1 MPPPMMM
8 DKGTP
13 RILIIRP
20 SALGD
25 VSRTVPALTTL
36 RLAFPNAKI
45 DWLVNDTFADLIR
58 NHPALDEVV
67 SFPRKRFVPG
77 IRNPLV
83 ISEILAWSRAL
94 GDRCYDLVFDLQG
107 LLRSGL
113 FTWATHAPQ
122 RVGLSNAREMAWLCY
137 NRRHKIDPRLHTVD
151 RMLALLEA
159 EGYATTQPDMRLY
172 ISQENANWLD
182 RWRDSLGG
190 TGQYT
195 CLAPTAK
202 WRCKCWPIENYIRLV
217 YQLLETKVAGDRLI
231 ILASPDEQ
239 DQIQPIR
246 DTFGDDPRVV
256 YPQTTVGQLM
266 AIISQTSLLVC
277 NDSAPLH
284 IAVGF
289 NRLIV
294 SIFGPTNPA
303 LVGPYR
309 RDETV
314 IQPPGIIPS
323 QNLNYRRHRDDQSV
337 ISQVTFDAVW
347 EKVIEQA
354 VDKV

>member
-1 MPPPMMM
+1 MTIN
-8 DKGTP
+8 KGTL

-25 VSRTVPALTTL
+25 VSRTVPALATL
-36 RLAFPNAKI
+36 RQTFPDAKI
-45 DWLVNDTFADLIR
+45 DWLINDTFADAVQ

-67 SFPRKRFVPG
+67 PFPRKHFATG
-77 IRNPLV
+77 IRSPRGV
-83 ISEILAWSRAL
+83 SEILTWSRTL

-113 FTWATHAPQ
+113 FTWATHARQ
-122 RVGLSNAREMAWLCY
+122 RVGFANAREMAWLCY
-137 NRRHKIDPRLHTVD
+137 NRRHKVDFRLHTVD

-159 EGYATTQPDMRLY
+159 EGYDTIQPDMRLY
-172 ISQENANWLD
+172 ISQESADWLD
-182 RWRDSLGG
+182 HWREDLDG
-190 TGQYT
+190 TGNYA

-202 WRCKCWPIENYIRLV
+202 WRCKCWPIENYIRLAR
-217 YQLLETKVAGDRLI
+217 QLLETSLAGDRLV

-239 DQIQPIR
+239 DQLQPISNAL
-246 DTFGDDPRVV
+246 DNDPRVV

-266 AIISQTSLLVC
+266 AIISQTNLLVC

-289 NRLIV
+289 DRPIV

-314 IQPPGIIPS
+314 IQPPGIVLS
-323 QNLNYRRHRDDQSV
+323 QNLNYRRHRDDQSL

-347 EKVIEQA
+347 EKVTEQTEDR
-354 VDKV
+354 V